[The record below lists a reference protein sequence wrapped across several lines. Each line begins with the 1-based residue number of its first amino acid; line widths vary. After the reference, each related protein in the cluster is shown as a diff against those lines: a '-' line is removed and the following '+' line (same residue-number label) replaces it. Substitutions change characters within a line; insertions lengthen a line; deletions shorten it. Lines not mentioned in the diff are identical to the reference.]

1 MRTVAT
7 PASATEALAMVRA
20 GMSYLSAADATELPT
35 VVQAQCLQELEQ
47 VHAVQTA
54 ARTSI
59 LGAFTAASGHREDA
73 CYSPRSWLTHRT
85 RITRGAANAHVAWV
99 RRAAA
104 HPYVAAALG
113 ELSESWALQICAW
126 TDQLPEDAR
135 EKADKLLVDAALGR
149 VPLRDLAK
157 LAAAIHAKCCETPD
171 PDDPGA
177 TLEDR
182 SVRLGTT
189 LDGAGVLAGDLTPE
203 CAAVV
208 RTVLDA
214 LSAPRGADD
223 TRTHAQRYHDALE
236 EALRRLIAADLLPE
250 RAGQAARVWAHVSLA
265 DLMVLD
271 GDSKLQQEWTARVHQ
286 DWAAA
291 RAAASVSGSDGAAW
305 LEGRAARGF
314 TCDASIIPVV
324 TGELNPAALTALI
337 QLCIELAGHGPGRCT
352 PSEPAG
358 STAACGSEACGC
370 ETCGTEAGPGPATEQ
385 TTPEAQ
391 ETTPGAQEIPGPGGN
406 PSGPRPPTDRSPTAR
421 GQAALEQAIIGQ
433 AVTLVSGPGGL
444 ASYLRRGLLGTR
456 LAGPSLPLDIGV
468 SRDIPTAVR
477 RAVILRDQHCRFPAN
492 CDQPAS
498 ACEVHH
504 LTHKANGGKTSV
516 RDCALFCW
524 YHHHIVI
531 HEQGWTVT
539 LNPDGTTTAHNP
551 GKTKTLHSHTHTQG
565 HSPPT
570 ARAG

>member
-1 MRTVAT
+1 MSTALT
-7 PASATEALAMVRA
+7 PANATEALAMLKSA
-20 GMSYLSAADATELPT
+20 MSYLAAADATELPA
-35 VVQAQCLQELEQ
+35 VVQAECLQELERF
-47 VHAVQTA
+47 HGLETA
-54 ARTSI
+54 ARTRI
-59 LGAFTAASGHREDA
+59 LGSFTAERAFREDA
-73 CYSPRSWLTHRT
+73 CYSARSWLVHRT
-85 RITRGAANAHVAWV
+85 RITGSAANIRNAWV

-104 HPYVAAALG
+104 HPRVAAVLG
-113 ELSESWALQICAW
+113 ELSESWAVQICAW

-135 EKADKLLVDAALGR
+135 DKADRLLVDAALSR
-149 VPLRDLAK
+149 LPLRDLAR
-157 LAAAIHAKCCETPD
+157 LAAAIHARCCQVPD
-171 PDDPGA
+171 RDDPAA
-177 TLEDR
+177 TLDDR
-182 SVRLGTT
+182 SVRLATT
-189 LDGAGVLAGDLTPE
+189 LDGAGVLTGDLTPE

-214 LSAPRGADD
+214 LSAPKDADD
-223 TRTHAQRYHDALE
+223 DRTHAQRYHDALE

-250 RAGQAARVWAHVSLA
+250 RAGQPAKVWAHVSLT

-271 GDSKLQQEWTARVHQ
+271 RDSRLQQEWTARVHQ

-305 LEGRAARGF
+305 LEGRAAEGF
-314 TCDASIIPVV
+314 ACDASITPVV
-324 TGELNPAALTALI
+324 TGEVNPAALTALV
-337 QLCIELAGHGPGRCT
+337 QLCAELAGHGPGRCT
-352 PSEPAG
+352 PTEPTG
-358 STAACGSEACGC
+358 PCGC
-370 ETCGTEAGPGPATEQ
+370 EAETDAGPAGRQ
-385 TTPEAQ
+385 L
-391 ETTPGAQEIPGPGGN
+391 
-406 PSGPRPPTDRSPTAR
+406 
-421 GQAALEQAIIGQ
+421 AALEQAIIGH

-468 SRDIPTAVR
+468 SRDIPAAIR
-477 RAVILRDQHCRFPAN
+477 RAVTLRDQHCRFPSG

-504 LTHKANGGKTSV
+504 LTHKADGGKTSV

-539 LNPDGTTTAHNP
+539 LNPDGTTTAWNP
-551 GKTKTLHSHTHTQG
+551 DHTKTLHS